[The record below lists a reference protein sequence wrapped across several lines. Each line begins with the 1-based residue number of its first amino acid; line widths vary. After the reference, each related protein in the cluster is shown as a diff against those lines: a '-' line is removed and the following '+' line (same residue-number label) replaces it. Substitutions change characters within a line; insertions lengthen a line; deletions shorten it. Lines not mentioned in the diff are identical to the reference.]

1 MSANLM
7 ELTRSTSPGSPAAPN
22 GVTVGAAV
30 SPAAPQVLDA
40 AAAAAASRL
49 TPAPTTAAMATH
61 LRRVLGVHEL
71 RQPNDINDKDQRKGD
86 LTIEG
91 LFREGKTIL
100 DVGITH
106 PTIDTYINTQS
117 SEAPRGSAANK
128 MAANK
133 NRRAHNIIEEKGLDI
148 DFKAITFTTFGGF
161 GEGTHELIKEVTKDT
176 DWSLNDPW
184 VKPNP
189 KSHAY
194 LTFGFALARANARM
208 LLHADSRRRSAKNRV
223 RTTRPQSATS

>member
-7 ELTRSTSPGSPAAPN
+7 ELTRPTSPGSPATPN
-22 GVTVGAAV
+22 GVTVEAAV
-30 SPAAPQVLDA
+30 SPAAP
-40 AAAAAASRL
+40 
-49 TPAPTTAAMATH
+49 
-61 LRRVLGVHEL
+61 
-71 RQPNDINDKDQRKGD
+71 
-86 LTIEG
+86 
-91 LFREGKTIL
+91 
-100 DVGITH
+100 
-106 PTIDTYINTQS
+106 
-117 SEAPRGSAANK
+117 
-128 MAANK
+128 
-133 NRRAHNIIEEKGLDI
+133 
-148 DFKAITFTTFGGF
+148 KAITFTTFGGF

-184 VKPNP
+184 VKPSP

>member
-1 MSANLM
+1 MN
-7 ELTRSTSPGSPAAPN
+7 
-22 GVTVGAAV
+22 
-30 SPAAPQVLDA
+30 
-40 AAAAAASRL
+40 
-49 TPAPTTAAMATH
+49 MAGRT
-61 LRRVLGVHEL
+61 LEVFHEL
-71 RQPNDINDKDQRKGD
+71 RRPNDINDKSQRKGD

-91 LFREGKTIL
+91 NEGKTVL

-133 NRRAHNIIEEKGLDI
+133 NRSANKIIEEKNLDI
-148 DFKAITFTTFGGF
+148 DFKAITFTTYGSFGK
-161 GEGTHELIKEVTKDT
+161 GTHELIKEVTNDT
-176 DWSLNDPW
+176 DWNCNDPW
-184 VKPNP
+184 VKPSP

-208 LLHADSRRRSAKNRV
+208 LLHADSRRRSARNRV
-223 RTTRPQSATS
+223 RTTRPRSATS

>member
-1 MSANLM
+1 MCICKANDVYV
-7 ELTRSTSPGSPAAPN
+7 STS
-22 GVTVGAAV
+22 
-30 SPAAPQVLDA
+30 
-40 AAAAAASRL
+40 R
-49 TPAPTTAAMATH
+49 
-61 LRRVLGVHEL
+61 VHEL

-91 LFREGKTIL
+91 LFHEGKTIL

-117 SEAPRGSAANK
+117 SEAPRGFAANK
-128 MAANK
+128 MATKK
-133 NRRAHNIIEEKGLDI
+133 NRRANKIIEEKHLDI
-148 DFKAITFTTFGGF
+148 GFKAITFTTFGGF
-161 GEGTHELIKEVTKDT
+161 GEGTHELIKEATNDT
-176 DWSLNDPW
+176 EWSPNDPW
-184 VKPNP
+184 VKPSP

-223 RTTRPQSATS
+223 RTTRPRSATL

>member
-1 MSANLM
+1 MLA
-7 ELTRSTSPGSPAAPN
+7 
-22 GVTVGAAV
+22 
-30 SPAAPQVLDA
+30 
-40 AAAAAASRL
+40 
-49 TPAPTTAAMATH
+49 
-61 LRRVLGVHEL
+61 
-71 RQPNDINDKDQRKGD
+71 QR
-86 LTIEG
+86 
-91 LFREGKTIL
+91 KTIL

-128 MAANK
+128 MAASK
-133 NRRAHNIIEEKGLDI
+133 NRRAHKIIKDKGLDI
-148 DFKAITFTTFGGF
+148 DFKAITFSTFGGF
-161 GEGTHELIKEVTKDT
+161 GEGTHELIKKATSDT
-176 DWSLNDPW
+176 DWNPNDPW
-184 VKPNP
+184 VKPSP

>member
-1 MSANLM
+1 MSANRTD
-7 ELTRSTSPGSPAAPN
+7 LTRSASPGSPAAPD
-22 GVTVGAAV
+22 GVTV
-30 SPAAPQVLDA
+30 
-40 AAAAAASRL
+40 
-49 TPAPTTAAMATH
+49 
-61 LRRVLGVHEL
+61 
-71 RQPNDINDKDQRKGD
+71 
-86 LTIEG
+86 
-91 LFREGKTIL
+91 
-100 DVGITH
+100 
-106 PTIDTYINTQS
+106 
-117 SEAPRGSAANK
+117 
-128 MAANK
+128 
-133 NRRAHNIIEEKGLDI
+133 NIIEEKGLDI

>member
-1 MSANLM
+1 MVVFVMTGTIGGWL
-7 ELTRSTSPGSPAAPN
+7 L
-22 GVTVGAAV
+22 VLGAG
-30 SPAAPQVLDA
+30 DDEGHH
-40 AAAAAASRL
+40 RL
-49 TPAPTTAAMATH
+49 TPLAT
-61 LRRVLGVHEL
+61 
-71 RQPNDINDKDQRKGD
+71 
-86 LTIEG
+86 
-91 LFREGKTIL
+91 
-100 DVGITH
+100 
-106 PTIDTYINTQS
+106 
-117 SEAPRGSAANK
+117 
-128 MAANK
+128 NK

>member
-1 MSANLM
+1 MVVFVMIGTIGGWL
-7 ELTRSTSPGSPAAPN
+7 L
-22 GVTVGAAV
+22 
-30 SPAAPQVLDA
+30 
-40 AAAAAASRL
+40 
-49 TPAPTTAAMATH
+49 
-61 LRRVLGVHEL
+61 VLGV
-71 RQPNDINDKDQRKGD
+71 GD
-86 LTIEG
+86 DEG
-91 LFREGKTIL
+91 
-100 DVGITH
+100 H
-106 PTIDTYINTQS
+106 Q
-117 SEAPRGSAANK
+117 
-128 MAANK
+128 
-133 NRRAHNIIEEKGLDI
+133 KGLDI
-148 DFKAITFTTFGGF
+148 GFKAITFTTFGGF

>member
-1 MSANLM
+1 MRVSSKGRKEICSASLIRNVRML
-7 ELTRSTSPGSPAAPN
+7 GAPC
-22 GVTVGAAV
+22 ALA
-30 SPAAPQVLDA
+30 
-40 AAAAAASRL
+40 R
-49 TPAPTTAAMATH
+49 
-61 LRRVLGVHEL
+61 
-71 RQPNDINDKDQRKGD
+71 
-86 LTIEG
+86 
-91 LFREGKTIL
+91 
-100 DVGITH
+100 
-106 PTIDTYINTQS
+106 DT
-117 SEAPRGSAANK
+117 
-128 MAANK
+128 
-133 NRRAHNIIEEKGLDI
+133 EEKGLDI

>member
-7 ELTRSTSPGSPAAPN
+7 ELTRSTSPGSPATPN
-22 GVTVGAAV
+22 GVTVEDAV
-30 SPAAPQVLDA
+30 
-40 AAAAAASRL
+40 
-49 TPAPTTAAMATH
+49 
-61 LRRVLGVHEL
+61 
-71 RQPNDINDKDQRKGD
+71 
-86 LTIEG
+86 
-91 LFREGKTIL
+91 
-100 DVGITH
+100 
-106 PTIDTYINTQS
+106 
-117 SEAPRGSAANK
+117 
-128 MAANK
+128 
-133 NRRAHNIIEEKGLDI
+133 
-148 DFKAITFTTFGGF
+148 KAITSTTFGGF

-176 DWSLNDPW
+176 GWSLNDPW